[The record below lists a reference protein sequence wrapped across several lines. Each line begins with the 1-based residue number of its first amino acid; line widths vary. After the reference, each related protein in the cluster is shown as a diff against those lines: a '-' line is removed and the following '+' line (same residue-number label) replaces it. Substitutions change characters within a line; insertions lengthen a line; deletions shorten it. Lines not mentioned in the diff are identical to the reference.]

1 MMVRYQQFTISTNKE
16 MFQAPNQRK
25 VAFKKHQHSTKKS
38 PSVTKKL
45 SFSSAP
51 KSMI

>member
-38 PSVTKKL
+38 PSVTKKYI
-45 SFSSAP
+45 FQAP
-51 KSMI
+51 QNQ